1 MPKFTLCGREEAR
14 ASQGGPE
21 WHPAT
26 RKESCKAQEAGWTNK
41 YEGRHLEGIEGGHFL
56 LPFSGSEN
64 EDQRNG
70 SPDDLFIH
78 PSTRLFSPN

>member
-1 MPKFTLCGREEAR
+1 M
-14 ASQGGPE
+14 
-21 WHPAT
+21 
-26 RKESCKAQEAGWTNK
+26 
-41 YEGRHLEGIEGGHFL
+41 EGGHFL

-78 PSTRLFSPN
+78 PSTRLFLVFQALEQREILATRLQKAATVPYVLKMI